1 MFSINVTKNVIIMSL
16 GSFFGQFSGTE
27 FFWGFIIIIA
37 GILILIYFLSGIRII
52 KEWERAPV
60 LRLGRYLGLKGPGVI
75 WILPG
80 IDKIPSIV
88 STRIQTYSFRS
99 EQSLT
104 RDNVPVSIDAVLFFR
119 VIDVEKTILEVEQ
132 YQSATQWV
140 AQTTLREV
148 TGQVELDELLAERE
162 KIAHHMQELVD
173 EKTENWGIKIMSV
186 EIRDVVVPARLQEAI
201 SRQAEAERERRAR
214 ITLSQAEKEAAKGMI
229 DAANQYI
236 ENPTAMELRW
246 INLLFEAAT
255 EGGATIMLIPANIPI
270 AGFTSGSEERSGTGF
285 PTLGTFGVK
294 PLPIKKKKKEDESE

>member
-1 MFSINVTKNVIIMSL
+1 M
-16 GSFFGQFSGTE
+16 SFFGQTTNE
-27 FFWGFIIIIA
+27 FFFGIIVVFA
-37 GILILIYFLSGIRII
+37 VILIVIYILSGVRVV

-60 LRLGRYLGLKGPGVI
+60 LRLGRYTGLRGPGI
-75 WILPG
+75 FWIIPG
-80 IDKIPSIV
+80 IDKIPSII

-119 VIDVEKTILEVEQ
+119 VIDVEKTVLEVEQ
-132 YQSATQWV
+132 YQTATQWV

-148 TGQVELDELLAERE
+148 TGQAELDEVLAERD

-173 EKTENWGIKIMSV
+173 EKTENWGIKIISV
-186 EIRDVVVPARLQEAI
+186 EIRDVVVPGRLQEAI

-229 DAANQYI
+229 EAANQYKD
-236 ENPTAMELRW
+236 NPGAMELRW

-270 AGFTSGSEERSGTGF
+270 AGFSGAGRGDSGGGL
-285 PTLGTFGVK
+285 PPVGVYGIK
-294 PLPIKKKKKEDESE
+294 PLPIEKKKKEEASE

>member
-1 MFSINVTKNVIIMSL
+1 MTA
-16 GSFFGQFSGTE
+16 GSFFGQFLPE
-27 FFWGFIIIIA
+27 DILWIFGFIA
-37 GILILIYFLSGIRII
+37 FILIAIYLLSGIKIV

-60 LRLGRYLGLKGPGVI
+60 LRLGRYTGLKGPGMF

-80 IDKIPSIV
+80 IDKIPQIV
-88 STRIQTYSFRS
+88 TTRIQTYSFRS

-104 RDNVPVSIDAVLFFR
+104 RDNVPVSIDAVLFYR
-119 VIDVEKTILEVEQ
+119 VVDVEKTILEVEH
-132 YQSATQWV
+132 YAAATQWI

-162 KIAHHMQELVD
+162 KIAEHMQELVD
-173 EKTENWGIKIMSV
+173 HKTETWGIKIISV
-186 EIRDVVVPARLQEAI
+186 EVRDVVVPGRLQEAI

-229 DAANQYI
+229 DAANQYAD
-236 ENPTAMELRW
+236 NPAAMELRW

-270 AGFTSGSEERSGTGF
+270 AGFSGTTGAGMGRGMPPVGVYGVEKL
-285 PTLGTFGVK
+285 PTKK
-294 PLPIKKKKKEDESE
+294 PKKDEK

>member
-1 MFSINVTKNVIIMSL
+1 MSL
-16 GSFFGQFSGTE
+16 GSFFGQFNGTE

-37 GILILIYFLSGIRII
+37 VILILIYILSGIRII

-80 IDKIPSIV
+80 IDKIPSII

-148 TGQVELDELLAERE
+148 TGQVELDEVLAERE

-173 EKTENWGIKIMSV
+173 EKTENWGIKIISV
-186 EIRDVVVPARLQEAI
+186 EIRDVVVPGRLQEAI

-229 DAANQYI
+229 EAANQYI
-236 ENPTAMELRW
+236 DNPTAMELRW

-270 AGFTSGSEERSGTGF
+270 AGFSGGGERGSGSGIPPVGTYGI
-285 PTLGTFGVK
+285 K
-294 PLPIKKKKKEDESE
+294 PLPIEKKKQEESD

>member
-1 MFSINVTKNVIIMSL
+1 MDLLN
-16 GSFFGQFSGTE
+16 FFIQGIDP
-27 FFWGFIIIIA
+27 FFATFGGFILLFA
-37 GILILIYFLSGIRII
+37 VILILIYLLSGVKVV

-60 LRLGRYLGLKGPGVI
+60 LRLGRYTGLRGPGI
-75 WILPG
+75 FWIIPC
-80 IDKIPSIV
+80 IDKIPSII

-119 VIDVEKTILEVEQ
+119 VVDVEKTILEVEH
-132 YQSATQWV
+132 YQAATQWV

-148 TGQVELDELLAERE
+148 TGQAELDEVLAERE

-173 EKTENWGIKIMSV
+173 DKTESWGIKIISV
-186 EIRDVVVPARLQEAI
+186 EIRDVVVPGRLQEAI

-229 DAANQYI
+229 EAADQYAKS
-236 ENPTAMELRW
+236 PHAMELRW

-255 EGGATIMLIPANIPI
+255 EGGATIMLVPANIPV
-270 AGFTSGSEERSGTGF
+270 AGFSPSSSGSGAGSGGGGM
-285 PTLGTFGVK
+285 PPVGVYGVK
-294 PLPIKKKKKEDESE
+294 PLPTAKKKKESSEE

>member
-1 MFSINVTKNVIIMSL
+1 MSL
-16 GSFFGQFSGTE
+16 SNFFNAILPGIPDEITIIFV
-27 FFWGFIIIIA
+27 FFALLLIA
-37 GILILIYFLSGIRII
+37 IYFLSGIRII

-80 IDKIPSIV
+80 IDKIPSII

-132 YQSATQWV
+132 YQAATQWV

-148 TGQVELDELLAERE
+148 TGQVELDEVLAERE

-173 EKTENWGIKIMSV
+173 EKTENWGIKIISV
-186 EIRDVVVPARLQEAI
+186 EIRDVVVPGRLQEAI

-229 DAANQYI
+229 EAANQYAA
-236 ENPTAMELRW
+236 NPHAMELRW

-255 EGGATIMLIPANIPI
+255 EGGATIMLVPANIPV
-270 AGFTSGSEERSGTGF
+270 AGFRAPEDGGSGGGF
-285 PTLGTFGVK
+285 PSVGVYGIDK
-294 PLPIKKKKKEDESE
+294 LPTGKKKKDIEE

>member
-1 MFSINVTKNVIIMSL
+1 MVKM
-16 GSFFGQFSGTE
+16 SFFGQTTNE
-27 FFWGFIIIIA
+27 FFFGIIVVFA
-37 GILILIYFLSGIRII
+37 VILIAIYILSGIRVV

-60 LRLGRYLGLKGPGVI
+60 LRLGRYTGLRGPGI
-75 WILPG
+75 FWIIPG
-80 IDKIPSIV
+80 IDKIPSII

-132 YQSATQWV
+132 YQTATQWV

-148 TGQVELDELLAERE
+148 TGQAELDEVLAERD

-173 EKTENWGIKIMSV
+173 EKTENWGIKIISV
-186 EIRDVVVPARLQEAI
+186 EIRDVVVPGRLQEAI

-229 DAANQYI
+229 EAANQYKD
-236 ENPTAMELRW
+236 NPAAMELRW

-270 AGFTSGSEERSGTGF
+270 AGFAGASRGYSGGGL
-285 PTLGTFGVK
+285 PPVGAYGIK
-294 PLPIKKKKKEDESE
+294 PLPIEKKKKEEASE

>member
-1 MFSINVTKNVIIMSL
+1 M
-16 GSFFGQFSGTE
+16 SFFAQSAADLGFLGIL
-27 FFWGFIIIIA
+27 GFI
-37 GILILIYFLSGIRII
+37 GLIFLVIYLLSGIRIV

-60 LRLGRYLGLKGPGVI
+60 LRLGRYIGLKGPGLFF
-75 WILPG
+75 ILPG
-80 IDKIPSIV
+80 IDRIPTII

-119 VIDVEKTILEVEQ
+119 VVDTEKTILEVEQ
-132 YQSATQWV
+132 YAAATQWV

-148 TGQVELDELLAERE
+148 TGQVELDEVLADRE

-173 EKTENWGIKIMSV
+173 HKTEEWGIKIISV
-186 EIRDVVVPARLQEAI
+186 EIRDVVVPGRLQEAI

-214 ITLSQAEKEAAKGMI
+214 ITLAQAEKEAAMGMI
-229 DAANQYI
+229 EAAEKYATS
-236 ENPTAMELRW
+236 PHAMELRW

-270 AGFTSGSEERSGTGF
+270 AGFNAGSIGGDSGS
-285 PTLGTFGVK
+285 LGLPPVGVYGVK
-294 PLPIKKKKKEDESE
+294 PIPSEKKPKEPEGE

>member
-1 MFSINVTKNVIIMSL
+1 MIEVSL
-16 GSFFGQFSGTE
+16 LNFFGQGIDEVFLG
-27 FFWGFIIIIA
+27 IIVIIA
-37 GILILIYFLSGIRII
+37 FILVLIYLLSGIRVV

-60 LRLGRYLGLKGPGVI
+60 LRLGRYTGLRGPGI
-75 WILPG
+75 FWIIPG
-80 IDKIPSIV
+80 IDKIPSII

-148 TGQVELDELLAERE
+148 TGQVELDEVLAERE

-186 EIRDVVVPARLQEAI
+186 EIRDVVVPGRLQEAI

-229 DAANQYI
+229 EAANQYI
-236 ENPTAMELRW
+236 DNPVAMELRW

-270 AGFTSGSEERSGTGF
+270 AGFSGSTEGGSGSGL
-285 PTLGTFGVK
+285 PPVGVYGVK
-294 PLPIKKKKKEDESE
+294 SLPVEKKKEEDSE